1 MIWVHQQELITEKKI
16 KILGKEPT
24 QGLEHTL
31 SAEKLYRINFTK
43 KNTKFCLNLDYNG
56 TNSYLFV
63 NDTEIIKFNAKDSK
77 ISAYLLYLGNISK
90 DCSQG
95 NMKRTGFNGYIYDV
109 DTDYNAIAVSDIS
122 DFHKY
127 LMKNDKIVK
136 MFGFIKQI
144 FISTLT
150 CFGNLSSVNSLECV
164 SIKNQECKV
173 RPEIF
178 NINSNNP
185 IFYPFSIRVNKCNAI
200 VIISMICMQ

>member
-1 MIWVHQQELITEKKI
+1 
-16 KILGKEPT
+16 
-24 QGLEHTL
+24 
-31 SAEKLYRINFTK
+31 
-43 KNTKFCLNLDYNG
+43 
-56 TNSYLFV
+56 
-63 NDTEIIKFNAKDSK
+63 
-77 ISAYLLYLGNISK
+77 
-90 DCSQG
+90 
-95 NMKRTGFNGYIYDV
+95 
-109 DTDYNAIAVSDIS
+109 
-122 DFHKY
+122 
-127 LMKNDKIVK
+127 MKNDKIVK